1 MTQSICRELEKRTVV
16 HTMLSK
22 FMHKSTSSLKL
33 LNKKY
38 DWYGS
43 YSGTIL
49 CTATTVASIYVL
61 MPPKLKIFSRRQTM
75 SVSTAQGQ
83 KITRQKNSHS
93 SSPLQGRRHH
103 QFPNSMLTS
112 QGLQTTIVLTGQCF
126 GALAKRYPSSLPSH
140 QCGSHMSW
148 VKQKK
153 ILNCLL
159 FLSAATRK

>member
-83 KITRQKNSHS
+83 KITRQKKQSFLISFTREATS
-93 SSPLQGRRHH
+93 SVPKLHVDKPG
-103 QFPNSMLTS
+103 TS
-112 QGLQTTIVLTGQCF
+112 DNHCADRPVFWCSGQEI
-126 GALAKRYPSSLPSH
+126 S
-140 QCGSHMSW
+140 
-148 VKQKK
+148 
-153 ILNCLL
+153 LL
-159 FLSAATRK
+159 FAFTSVWKPHVMGQAEENT